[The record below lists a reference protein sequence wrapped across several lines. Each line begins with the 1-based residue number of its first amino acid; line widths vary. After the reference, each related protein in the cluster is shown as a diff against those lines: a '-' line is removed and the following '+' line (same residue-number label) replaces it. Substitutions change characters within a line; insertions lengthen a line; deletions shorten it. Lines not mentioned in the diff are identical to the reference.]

1 MLPYFPMLLEASWL
15 TCVTPGQLP
24 EMTAWLHRSML
35 PDMDRNT
42 MMVSLVEALLCFAV
56 AIVVVLRLDRLW
68 LRLRELQLCVGKSF
82 KVYLRFFRPDEPPH
96 RGFNIGGTSLL
107 LRGDQLAVD
116 WLIITHPDEDHQ
128 ILIAPHHGSR

>member
-1 MLPYFPMLLEASWL
+1 
-15 TCVTPGQLP
+15 
-24 EMTAWLHRSML
+24 
-35 PDMDRNT
+35 
-42 MMVSLVEALLCFAV
+42 MVRLVEALLCFAV
-56 AIVVVLRLDRLW
+56 AIVVVLRLDQLW
-68 LRLRELQLCVGKSF
+68 LRLRELQLRVGESF
-82 KVYLRFFRPDEPPH
+82 KVYLRFFRPDDLSPH